1 MKVEPL
7 RKDTAQPAGA
17 LPGLEIGL
25 VQHPWDVINSVL
37 TPTNRPPPSFFLLLC
52 LSFVNTFP
60 FSGFKSFGRSFTKDL
75 EVFCR

>member
-37 TPTNRPPPSFFLLLC
+37 TPTNRPPLLFSFFSAFLLLI
-52 LSFVNTFP
+52 LFP
-60 FSGFKSFGRSFTKDL
+60 FQISNLLVGLLQKI
-75 EVFCR
+75 